1 MYGCKSGFLSFFG
14 GGHRVPPPVLN
25 LSIRGRP
32 HPPQN
37 TLFLD
42 IWVLQA
48 LSTPT
53 GGRSE
58 GAPSLSRSS
67 LLACFCR
74 SGRQGFHT
82 SHSFVSRGGGD
93 VGAQET
99 EQRLGEGKGGRED
112 GARRRRDKDEKRDI
126 DSKTVFQ
133 SVGVRTVGQLSLGC
147 VDFSSLP
154 LYLPGTSRTC
164 WGAAGS
170 ESK

>member
-1 MYGCKSGFLSFFG
+1 MVVKVASLVFLVGG
-14 GGHRVPPPVLN
+14 GGHRFPPPVLN

-58 GAPSLSRSS
+58 GAPSLSSSS

-164 WGAAGS
+164 WGAAG
-170 ESK
+170 